1 MQIGWE
7 AFGVIVVVA
16 GGILGWLL
24 RLQSKITLLD
34 VEVSHLKEQ
43 NESIV
48 GLSSKFEEFQE
59 RLIRLE
65 EKLEGLVSRLENLAK
80 KLGR

>member
-7 AFGVIVVVA
+7 ALGVIVVVA

-43 NESIV
+43 SESIV

-65 EKLEGLVSRLENLAK
+65 EKLESLVSRLENLAK